1 MTTVKTGEPFDL
13 SGAALERIAR
23 DAGAEDANVAR
34 RILRAYWF
42 SKEREARDLAI
53 AGETIR
59 RLEIVLRRELPRE
72 ALRRGESRR
81 PARPGRGPMP
91 SVGPRRTA
99 R

>member
-13 SGAALERIAR
+13 SGAALER
-23 DAGAEDANVAR
+23 
-34 RILRAYWF
+34 RAYWF

-53 AGETIR
+53 AGGTIR